1 MSQRP
6 ITCNVFLPNQKV
18 TFPVKNL
25 EGEGEETFRILGKA
39 LGSGYAG
46 ETYRAVHEAS
56 GEEVVLKILRPGK
69 LRKLIVALLA
79 RLLATF
85 DLAWAEVEVE
95 LAILNRELLARATRK
110 RLGREYIV
118 SSWRRSYGKLAEKGA
133 YVLILPYKDC
143 RTAYHGRLS
152 GVGDSEIKERAGVA
166 RLLTNFFKKIGAIAL
181 AWQFNHSKHEP
192 WGNWY
197 IWLTVIIAIITVGAS
212 WFFHLPYDPK
222 VNLAAVLVIMM
233 TFAGASWLTSDNLKK
248 GKEDGLWWGIDL
260 EMGMPHIACCVPV
273 ALAVYLIFS
282 LLHKFWGLTEDWAF
296 LFALVLSPGYLFLF
310 ELPRLLENI
319 RAGYPIPFGQLQI
332 EDFAKE
338 FGEEEEFQEDIALYR
353 PRLKKF
359 EAGRLNLWNRLF
371 IRFIRLFGAKV
382 EPLPFSWLELRLRTI
397 ERWEL
402 KGKVTS
408 ERAQRMRESFGS
420 YLWFILTSF
429 FGIIPWRFSLKRE
442 FRQRK
447 IMYWKA
453 GRIEKMLKTGQITRQ
468 RSRELVALGITWPQI
483 ISSFLFPRKLYRLF
497 LERHYQKLLL
507 RNFCKFCTSKS
518 FIRRRAVARFH
529 RYLRTQQDEGRIS
542 LCYYERVLALERDP
556 DIHWWIILYFAL
568 MYPKAFTW
576 PLRIFAASGLLLAR
590 IMLEILPGLPGWLVK
605 IIEYDF
611 VRYLPG
617 WLAAIVLGMTL
628 TALYEIIATLLLGA
642 VFVLRVIPRSRIER
656 FRVVRVIFFPVNV
669 FLYVIF
675 ALLNGIPGFS
685 IPGTPALITI
695 TRRDVTFAILI
706 LIRGQS
712 ASLRG
717 VRFISLGMWGVGGLG
732 EFYFCKFLVSSF
744 AWGGRNLLSLKR
756 RILPKRALTA

>member
-1 MSQRP
+1 MLSRQP
-6 ITCNVFLPNQKV
+6 ITGNVFLPNREV
-18 TFPVKNL
+18 TFPVKDL
-25 EGEGEETFRILGKA
+25 KGEEKEETFRIRGEA

-46 ETYRAVHEAS
+46 EAYRAIHEES

-69 LRKLIVALLA
+69 LRKLIVALFA

-85 DLAWAEVEVE
+85 DFAWAEVEVE

-152 GVGDSEIKERAGVA
+152 GVGDSEICERAGVG

-197 IWLTVIIAIITVGAS
+197 IWLTVIMAIITLGAS
-212 WFFHLPYDPK
+212 SLFHLPYDPK

-248 GKEDGLWWGIDL
+248 GKEDGLWWGIDS

-338 FGEEEEFQEDIALYR
+338 FGGEEEFQEDIALYR

-359 EAGRLNLWNRLF
+359 EAGRLNFWNRLF

-402 KGKVTS
+402 KEKIS
-408 ERAQRMRESFGS
+408 EEHVQKMKENFSRYFVFWVVSLG
-420 YLWFILTSF
+420 
-429 FGIIPWRFSLKRE
+429 GIIPCRFIFKRE
-442 FRQRK
+442 YRQRR
-447 IMYWKA
+447 IMFWKA
-453 GRIEKMLKTGQITRQ
+453 SRLEKMFKTGQVTRRQ
-468 RSRELVALGITWPQI
+468 AKRLAEAGGDWSCLLL
-483 ISSFLFPRKLYRLF
+483 SFILSRKLYRLF
-497 LERHYQKLLL
+497 FDRYYCRLLL
-507 RNFCKFCTSKS
+507 RNSTKIFWSKE
-518 FIRRRAVARFH
+518 FIRRRAVARF
-529 RYLRTQQDEGRIS
+529 RKYLREQKEEGRIA
-542 LCYYERVLALERDP
+542 ERFYRQVLALEREES
-556 DIHWWIILYFAL
+556 IHWWLYLYFVL
-568 MYPKAFTW
+568 MAPKVVTW
-576 PLRIFAASGLLLAR
+576 SIRLAAAAGFLMAR
-590 IMLEILPGLPGWLVK
+590 ILIEITPGLPAFLAE
-605 IIEYDF
+605 IIRYDI
-611 VRYLPG
+611 VPRVPG
-617 WLAAIVLGMTL
+617 WVAAILLGMAI
-628 TALYEIIATLLLGA
+628 TALYEIGATLILGA
-642 VFVLRVIPRSRIER
+642 VFQLRIIPKLKVER
-656 FRVVRVIFFPVNV
+656 FRIIKVLVV
-669 FLYVIF
+669 FLNIPLFILF
-675 ALLNGIPGFS
+675 AVLNGVPSVS
-685 IPGTPALITI
+685 IYGTPLVLSLTPY
-695 TRRDVTFAILI
+695 RRQVWILL
-706 LIRGQS
+706 LIRWQS
-712 ASLRG
+712 ASLKG
-717 VRFISLGMWGVGGLG
+717 VRLVSLGMWEKGGLG
-732 EFYFCKFLVSSF
+732 EFYFGKLLVDSF
-744 AWGGRNLLSLKR
+744 AWITSSF
-756 RILPKRALTA
+756 I